1 MGSGA
6 LLERATAARRLLEA
20 CRLCARGCGVD
31 RLGGERGWCGAGRE
45 LRISGYGPHFG
56 EEALLVGRNGSGTV
70 FFSHCTL
77 GCVFC
82 QNYETSHGGRG
93 ETVSTVELAAIMLR
107 LQEAG
112 CHNINLVSP
121 THYVPLILEAV
132 AIAAGEGLVVPLVYN
147 TGTNESLKILQLLDG
162 VVDIYLPD
170 AKYADDRVAAALSA
184 SPGYVKAMKAAL
196 VEMHRQ
202 VRDLVCEDG
211 IAARGLMVR
220 HLVLPDD
227 LAGSCEVMRF
237 IAREI
242 STDTYVNIMDQYRVV
257 RPFLPE
263 ELERIPCLARLQRTV
278 TPAEHARVLACARR
292 SGLHRFASHPE
303 QDLNVFKE

>member
-1 MGSGA
+1 M
-6 LLERATAARRLLEA
+6 ERAAAARRLLEA
-20 CRLCARGCGVD
+20 CRLCARGCDVD

-56 EEALLVGRNGSGTV
+56 EEAPLVGLHGSGTV

-77 GCVFC
+77 GCIFC
-82 QNYETSHGGRG
+82 QNYETSRGGRG

-107 LQEAG
+107 LQAAG

-121 THYVPLILEAV
+121 THHVLLILEAV
-132 AIAAGEGLVVPLVYN
+132 AIAAGEGLLVPLVYN

-184 SPGYVKAMKAAL
+184 SPGYVEAMKTAL
-196 VEMHRQ
+196 VEMHGQ
-202 VRDLVCEDG
+202 VGDLVCEDG
-211 IAARGLMVR
+211 IAARGLIIR

-263 ELERIPCLARLQRTV
+263 ELERTPCLAGLQRPV

-292 SGLHRFASHPE
+292 SGLHRFAR
-303 QDLNVFKE
+303 